1 MVRKK
6 QRKNMIKHMFSKK
19 SKAKNSSSKLHT
31 YTNSYHKKLSNK
43 EQRRRNFHKNAPDSR
58 LKRIFWR
65 MHPKH
70 AMSYWFSKDGLKTLG
85 KLAGAGLV
93 AMFLIVAGVYA
104 FYKSELPNPNE
115 TNSRVLAQTTKFY
128 DRTGKTLLFEVYGD
142 QNRTVVKGDQ
152 ISDNIRNATVAIE
165 DKDFYNH
172 GGFSVRGISRAFINN
187 VSSKG
192 GGTQGGSTITQQY
205 IKNALLT
212 NDKRIERK
220 VKELILSVEMERLY
234 SKDEIL
240 TFYLNEI
247 PYGSLEYGVE
257 AASKSF
263 FDKSAKDLTID
274 EAAILAAI
282 PQAPTL
288 YSPYAEDTS
297 LLIARRNTVID
308 KMAEQGY
315 IKESE
320 AKEAKDTNTLKN
332 LNRNRNRYDGV
343 IAPHFVLEAQ
353 KELEKKYTAPV
364 VNQSGWKVT
373 TSLDL
378 DQQKVAEKV
387 TKDRIGLVDNIGAD
401 NMAITLGDQ
410 KTGQITAMV
419 GSRDFNHPKYGA
431 YNAAKALRQPGSS
444 FKPYAY
450 AELFETGKWGPGSI
464 MYDLKTDFGNYE
476 PTNFN
481 KNEQNGAITIR
492 KALGRSLNI
501 PAVKAL
507 YIAGLDNVIDQAKA
521 QGITTLNDRDRYG
534 LALVLGAGEVKLAD
548 HVTGYEAFANGGIH
562 YEQSY
567 VRKIEAPDGEVIED
581 NTKPKGKRVLDE
593 QAAYLMSDILSDRGV
608 RTGALNNVNVKTAIK
623 TGTTTDVKDL
633 WTMGYSNHITGGV
646 WVGNHDSTKMNTSS
660 SLTIA
665 PIFTQL
671 MNEVHAKKGW
681 KSEDFKK
688 PAGIKTVT
696 LDNQTG
702 KKPTSASGN
711 THTDLFASNYSPII
725 SGKKVSYTVDKIS
738 GKQATDC
745 TPEGTREQVTGDG
758 IEPEIGK
765 DDPAYERWAKPIR
778 AYASRTGR
786 SFGGAKPTSSDDVH
800 KCSDEKPSVK
810 DIEITES
817 GSQYRINASI
827 KQGTHPLSKVIF
839 KVDGREVAAQ
849 GAGKSGTYSKT
860 VSLPSGSHTISV
872 FVEDKV
878 GYSGSASKSVNASG
892 GGDLTANSPSGE
904 TGTLVNFN
912 WSGGSG
918 PFTVEWKGQ
927 SSGSITTPGQS
938 ASKTLAVGNYQ
949 WRVTDSSGK
958 KSSWRNF
965 EVEN

>member
-1 MVRKK
+1 MVHKK
-6 QRKNMIKHMFSKK
+6 QSKNMAKHMFSKK
-19 SKAKNSSSKLHT
+19 PKAKNSSSKLHT
-31 YTNSYHKKLSNK
+31 YTNSYHTKLSKK
-43 EQRRRNFHKNAPDSR
+43 EQRRRDFHKNAPKSR
-58 LKRIFWR
+58 VKRLFWR
-65 MHPKH
+65 LHPKH

-85 KLAGAGLV
+85 KLAAAGFV

-128 DRTGKTLLFEVYGD
+128 DRKGKTLLFEVYGD

-152 ISDNIRNATVAIE
+152 ISDNMRNATVAIE

-187 VSSKG
+187 VTNSG

-205 IKNALLT
+205 IKNALLS
-212 NDKRIERK
+212 NDKKIERK

-247 PYGSLEYGVE
+247 PYGSLEYGIE

-263 FDKSAKDLTID
+263 FDKPAKDLTID
-274 EAAILAAI
+274 EAAVMAAI

-288 YSPYAEDTS
+288 YSPYSENTN

-315 IKESE
+315 VTEAE
-320 AKEAKDTNTLKN
+320 AKEAKATDTLKN

-353 KELEKKYTAPV
+353 KELENKYTAPV

-378 DQQKVAEKV
+378 ELQKTAEKV
-387 TKDRIGLVDNIGAD
+387 VKDKTPLVDSIGAD
-401 NMAITLGDQ
+401 NLAVTLGDQ
-410 KTGQITAMV
+410 KTGQIMAMV
-419 GSRDFNHPKYGA
+419 GSRDFNYPKYGA

-464 MYDLKTDFGNYE
+464 MYDVKTDFGNYE

-481 KNEQNGAITIR
+481 KNEQNGPITIR
-492 KALGRSLNI
+492 RALGRSLNI

-507 YIAGLDNVIDQAKA
+507 YIAGKDNVIDQAKS
-521 QGITTLNDRDRYG
+521 QGITSLNDRERYG
-534 LALVLGAGEVKLAD
+534 PALVLGAGEVKLAD

-562 YEQSY
+562 YDQSY
-567 VRKIEAPDGEVIED
+567 IRKIETPSGEVIE
-581 NTKPKGKRVLDE
+581 NNEKPKGTRVLDE
-593 QAAYLMSDILSDRGV
+593 QAAYLLTDILSDRGV

-623 TGTTTDVKDL
+623 TGTTTNVKDL
-633 WTMGYSNHITGGV
+633 WTMGYSNHITAGV

-671 MNEVHAKKGW
+671 INEVHTKKGW

-688 PAGIKTVT
+688 PSGIKTVT

-702 KKPTSASGN
+702 KKPTGASRGGV
-711 THTDLFASNYSPII
+711 HTDIFASNYSPVI
-725 SGKKVSYTVDKIS
+725 SGKKVSYTIDKIS

-745 TPEGTREQVTGDG
+745 TPESTKEKVTGDG

-765 DDPAYERWAKPIR
+765 DDPSYENWAKPIR
-778 AYASRTGR
+778 ALAAKLGV
-786 SFGGAKPTSSDDVH
+786 SFGGAKPTASDDVH
-800 KCSDEKPSVK
+800 KCSDEKPKVK
-810 DIEITES
+810 EIEVKKS
-817 GSQYRINASI
+817 GGGYQINASI
-827 KQGTHPLSKVIF
+827 SQGTHPLSKIIF
-839 KVDGREVAAQ
+839 KLDGKEVSAQ
-849 GAGKSGTYSKT
+849 GGGGSGVYSKT
-860 VSLPSGSHTISV
+860 ISIPGGSHTVSV
-872 FVEDKV
+872 DVEDKA
-878 GYSGSASKSVNASG
+878 GYVGSASKGVSG
-892 GGDLTANSPSGE
+892 GGNSNLSANSPGGNISSP
-904 TGTLVNFN
+904 VIFS
-912 WSGGSG
+912 WSGGKG
-918 PFTVEWKGQ
+918 PFTVEWDGA
-927 SSGSITTPGQS
+927 SSGTVGSSGQS
-938 ASKTLAVGNYQ
+938 AIQPLNPGNYK
-949 WRVTDSSGK
+949 WRVTDSDGDET
-958 KSSWRNF
+958 SWKNF
-965 EVEN
+965 KVN